1 MGRWDEGVSSHSKAD
16 GHAMATL
23 PKPKSLSLQAIRAE
37 SRNRD
42 LEEKIRQENKRN
54 TLVLIL
60 RFLTDN
66 R

>member
-1 MGRWDEGVSSHSKAD
+1 MGSDERVSSHRKA
-16 GHAMATL
+16 HAMATL

-42 LEEKIRQENKRN
+42 LEEKIRQENKKN

>member
-1 MGRWDEGVSSHSKAD
+1 
-16 GHAMATL
+16 MATL
-23 PKPKSLSLQAIRAE
+23 PKPKSISLQAIRAE

-42 LEEKIRQENKRN
+42 LEEKIRQENKKN

>member
-1 MGRWDEGVSSHSKAD
+1 MCVVPLSRRDLGATD
-16 GHAMATL
+16 AMATL